1 MYFRKLFETM
11 AILGQIRKRSI
22 FLILVI
28 GMALFAFVISG
39 VFTSNGGFDSNK
51 PIGEINGEEIDFE
64 IFNSM
69 VEQSQAVYGLNTIKA
84 VNLAWEQGLQNQI
97 LIQELEKLGIDAGKN
112 QLEQIISQDQSIALN
127 PIFQN
132 EIGLFDFNLFS
143 NYITQLKSTNPS
155 LYNSWRLQ
163 EENFITIAKQKIY
176 FDLIRSSIIQ
186 TNIESKIQYHLEN
199 DKVNLQYLR
208 IPYENIP
215 DSLFKIKDSE
225 ILSYMKKNKD
235 GYEISESK
243 EIEYIYIQDNAS
255 ELDINNIISNLE
267 QLRDGFNQLNRVT
280 NNVDYVEGFKDTKEI
295 SEFID
300 IYSDISWDSIY
311 LSREDLK
318 SDYDDI
324 LFGLNIGQVFGP
336 YKDDNFY
343 KISRMVGKKREG
355 NLNKVLLANV
365 VKEIIPSNESSN
377 NNYRKASQVEF
388 DANNDLPLNQ
398 SDVALPI
405 NNFESFEEFDE
416 GIPGINNSRQVIKW
430 LYDKGSKVGDVRR
443 FDLADGYLVAKII
456 QFNKKRLTNID
467 KVRDEISKIILNDK
481 KFSYLKNKYKSTI
494 DIESIAI
501 ENNIDVENASA
512 VTQSDPILVGAGP
525 EPYIIGSSFSLMED
539 ETSELLKGNNGIYIV
554 RLKSKQTAE
563 EFNLSQDITNS
574 SIESEL
580 ERMSLLIPDVLES
593 NAEIIDNRSFYY

>member
-1 MYFRKLFETM
+1 M
-11 AILGQIRKRSI
+11 AILGQIRKRSF

-39 VFTSNGGFDSNK
+39 VFTSNGGFSSNK

-64 IFNSM
+64 MFNSM
-69 VEQSQAVYGLNTIKA
+69 VEQAQVVNGLNTIQA
-84 VNLAWEQGLQNQI
+84 VNFAWEQGLQYQI
-97 LIQELEKLGIDAGKN
+97 LTQELEKLGIDAGKN

-143 NYITQLKSTNPS
+143 NYIIQLKSTNPS

-163 EENFITIAKQKIY
+163 EENFITVAKQKIY
-176 FDLIRSSIIQ
+176 FDLIRSSILQ

-208 IPYENIP
+208 FPYENIP
-215 DSLFKIKDSE
+215 DSLFQIKDSE

-235 GYEISESK
+235 QYEISESK
-243 EIEYIYIQDNAS
+243 EIEYIYIQDTAS

-300 IYSDISWDSIY
+300 IYSDTSWDSIY
-311 LSREDLK
+311 VTREDIN

-336 YKDDNFY
+336 YKDENFY
-343 KISRMVGKKREG
+343 KISKMVGKKREG

-365 VKEIIPSNESSN
+365 AKEIIPSNESSN
-377 NNYRKASQVEF
+377 NNYRKASQAEF

-398 SDVALPI
+398 SNVDIAI

-416 GIPGINNSRQVIKW
+416 GIPGINNSRQIIKW

-443 FDLADGYLVAKII
+443 FDLADGYIVAKII

-467 KVRDEISKIILNDK
+467 NVRDEISEIILNDK

-501 ENNIDVENASA
+501 ENNIEVENASA

-539 ETSELLKGNNGIYIV
+539 ETSDLLKGNNGIYIV

-563 EFNLSQDITNS
+563 EFNLVQDKTNP
-574 SIESEL
+574 SIDSEL
-580 ERMSLLIPDVLES
+580 ERMSLLIPEILES
-593 NAEIIDNRSFYY
+593 NSEIVDNRSFYY

>member
-1 MYFRKLFETM
+1 M

-22 FLILVI
+22 FLIIVI

-39 VFTSNGGFDSNK
+39 VFTSNGGFSSNK
-51 PIGEINGEEIDFE
+51 PIGKINGEEIDFE
-64 IFNSM
+64 IFNMM
-69 VEQSQAVYGLNTIKA
+69 VEQAQTVYGLNTINA
-84 VNLAWEQGLQNQI
+84 VNFAWNQGVKNQS
-97 LIQELEKLGIDAGKN
+97 LIQELDKLGIDAGKN
-112 QLEQIISQDQSIALN
+112 QLEQIISSDESIVLN
-127 PIFQN
+127 PLFQN
-132 EIGLFDFNLFS
+132 EIGLFDFNKFS
-143 NYITQLKSTNPS
+143 NYIAQLKTSNPTV
-155 LYNSWRLQ
+155 YNSWRLQ
-163 EENFITIAKQKIY
+163 EENIISLAKQKIY
-176 FDLIRSSIIQ
+176 FDLIKSSVIY
-186 TNIESKIQYHLEN
+186 TNVESNIQYHLEN

-235 GYEISESK
+235 QYEISESK
-243 EIEYIYIQDNAS
+243 EIEYIYIEDTAS
-255 ELDINNIISNLE
+255 DLDINNIISNLE

-311 LSREDLK
+311 VTREDIN

-336 YKDDNFY
+336 YKDGNFY

-365 VKEIIPSNESSN
+365 AKEIIPSNESSN
-377 NNYRKASQVEF
+377 NNYRKASQAEF

-398 SDVALPI
+398 SNVDIAI

-416 GIPGINNSRQVIKW
+416 GIPGINNSRQIIKW
-430 LYDKGSKVGDVRR
+430 LYDKGSKLGDVKR

-467 KVRDEISKIILNDK
+467 NVRDEISETILNDK
-481 KFSYLKNKYKSTI
+481 KFIYLKNKYKSTI

-501 ENNIDVENASA
+501 ENNIEIENASA

-539 ETSELLKGNNGIYIV
+539 ETSELLKGNNGIYVI

-563 EFNLSQDITNS
+563 EFNLVQDKTNP
-574 SIESEL
+574 SIDSEL
-580 ERMSLLIPDVLES
+580 ERMSLLIPEILES
-593 NAEIIDNRSFYY
+593 NSEIIDNRSFYY